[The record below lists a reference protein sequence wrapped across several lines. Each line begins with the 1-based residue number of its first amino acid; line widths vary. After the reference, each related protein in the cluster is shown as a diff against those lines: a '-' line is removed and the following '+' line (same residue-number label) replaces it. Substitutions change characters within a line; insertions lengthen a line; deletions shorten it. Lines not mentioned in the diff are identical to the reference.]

1 MEESRTSQFS
11 LCGNYFAHATRN
23 GALKIWDTRTSKLHQ
38 EYTPSSHLASLGSCL
53 QWAPFKMRH
62 GGVEGGGG
70 KKKKKRMEVAESAA
84 VETLNLVAWGS
95 EPGDI
100 FLYSFAKGE
109 LHNRFTDGHVN
120 ARINDL
126 CWSSDGTRLF
136 SCAEDRRI
144 AEWDV
149 VEGKLTGCWKADK
162 QPVASLSIS
171 ADGAFL
177 ISASRKIKFWDAKTH
192 QLLQTFTG
200 HATPVTTLLFI
211 HPPSVENKGNL
222 ASRPYFISAAR
233 DDRVINIWQYNP
245 DVNASISGDAKTT
258 TPLVSMTIPEE
269 AQQLSLKQPDS
280 IGEPILLS
288 VVSKAGLLYVF
299 QHRLNGPMQKPLNP
313 KVTINIVDSKDS
325 TSSGISVLSSLMRV
339 DKEIL
344 FCFGSFLSPTFEKVA
359 YDPTNPKVTLER
371 KPSEGVVASKGPVK
385 VGVDDVITPVAAE
398 AQVAVLGPGNV
409 STSKRKESAAS
420 SRKRKLSERK
430 NEAAA
435 SESAAPASFQEILA
449 SASSSATP
457 SSSGATSVDARP
469 GVGASSSSVLGFLPK
484 PKEKTILLTQGL
496 VSGDPTI
503 VNDVL
508 LEANEVVIRNTVKAL
523 AIDYVPKLLDALS
536 PRLSS
541 HAKSAANAAKWLKW
555 VLKLHAGFLLT
566 HGHLLDKME
575 KIRRSMNARTETLD
589 RAAKLH
595 GRIELIL
602 TQVNLRKE
610 RKEGGG
616 ELGGDEAV
624 STARVAGAHPLYTY
638 EEDSGA
644 ENDDDD
650 EELMKSMKD
659 SDSED
664 EDAAMGEWINIS
676 APASPTVVAEN
687 EEEGGD

>member
-11 LCGNYFAHATRN
+11 LCGNFFAHATRN

-70 KKKKKRMEVAESAA
+70 KKKKKPRMEKAETAA
-84 VETLNLVAWGS
+84 VETLHLVAWGS
-95 EPGDI
+95 EPGDV

-109 LHNRFTDGHVN
+109 LHNRFTGGHVN

-149 VEGKLTGCWKADK
+149 VAGKLTGSWKADK

-192 QLLQTFTG
+192 QLLQTFAG

-211 HPPSVENKGNL
+211 RPPTVENKGNL

-245 DVNASISGDAKTT
+245 DVHASISGGAKTT

-313 KVTINIVDSKDS
+313 KVTINIVDSKA
-325 TSSGISVLSSLMRV
+325 SSGVSVLSSLMRV

-344 FCFGSFLSPTFEKVA
+344 FCFGSFLSPTFEQVS

-371 KPSEGVVASKGPVK
+371 QPCEGVVASKGPSK
-385 VGVDDVITPVAAE
+385 AGVDEVITPVAADE
-398 AQVAVLGPGNV
+398 PVAVLGPGNV
-409 STSKRKESAAS
+409 ATAKRKENAAT

-430 NEAAA
+430 NELSTA

-449 SASSSATP
+449 ASSTAAARPADAAAPSSSA
-457 SSSGATSVDARP
+457 
-469 GVGASSSSVLGFLPK
+469 LGFLPK

-508 LEANEVVIRNTVKAL
+508 HETNNDVVRNTVKAL
-523 AIDYVPKLLDALS
+523 AIDYIPQLLDALS

-541 HAKSAANAAKWLKW
+541 HAKSAANAARWLKW
-555 VLKLHAGFLLT
+555 ILKLHAGFLLT

-575 KIRRSMNARTETLD
+575 KIRRSMDARTETLE
-589 RAAKLH
+589 RATKLH

-610 RKEGGG
+610 RRAGGG
-616 ELGGDEAV
+616 EGGSDGVV
-624 STARVAGAHPLYTY
+624 SATRVAGVRPLYTY

-644 ENDDDD
+644 EDDDD

-676 APASPTVVAEN
+676 APGSPAPVVER
-687 EEEGGD
+687 EEKSGD